1 MSLHRTHRK
10 KLDREEARATKVRNR
25 VFKDRERDRRDAR
38 MMSLVR
44 AGKPPYSPAI
54 MSWLSR
60 RLDKP
65 AAKITSA
72 DIKTILSA

>member
-10 KLDREEARATKVRNR
+10 KLDRQEARETQARNR
-25 VFKDRERDRRDAR
+25 VFKDRERTRRDTR
-38 MMSLVR
+38 MLSLVR

-60 RLDKP
+60 QLDKP
-65 AAKITSA
+65 SSKITPK
-72 DIKTILSA
+72 DIKTILS

>member
-25 VFKDRERDRRDAR
+25 TFKDRERDRRDQR
-38 MMSLVR
+38 MLSLVR
-44 AGKPPYSPAI
+44 AGQPPYSPAI

-60 RLDKP
+60 QLDKP
-65 AAKITSA
+65 SSKIMPQ
-72 DIKTILSA
+72 DIKSILS